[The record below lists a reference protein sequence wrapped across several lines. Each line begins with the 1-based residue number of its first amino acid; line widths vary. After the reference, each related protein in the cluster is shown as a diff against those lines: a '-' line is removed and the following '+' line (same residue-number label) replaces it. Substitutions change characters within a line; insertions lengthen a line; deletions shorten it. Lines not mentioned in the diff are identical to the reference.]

1 MKKWLVC
8 FWLAV
13 SLSGIW
19 IQPAIAA
26 DLQVGARL
34 FQNNCTTCHLNGG
47 NVVNGQKTLR
57 QEALRRYGM
66 DSVAAIQQQVTYGK
80 NAMPAFGQR
89 LSAEQIEAVSTYVF
103 DRAQRGW
110 TAP

>member
-1 MKKWLVC
+1 MKKWLIC

-19 IQPAIAA
+19 NRPAIAA